1 MAATILERESDR
13 ISSGLIAVPSGSVV
27 TLGHPTTKGVD
38 VIEAGHPVPDEGSQK
53 AGISALEIAASTP
66 SEGCLV
72 VLISGGASALMAAPA
87 EGLTL
92 EDKQAVTR
100 LLLQAGADIHALNT
114 VRKHL
119 SRVKGGLL
127 AAACPGAVQTLAISD
142 VVGDDP
148 SAIASGPTVADPTSF
163 HDALSVASQYGVR
176 DQMPAS
182 VRRHLEAGAR
192 GERAET
198 PKPNDPRLARS
209 TIRLIGRARD
219 AVAGAKAA
227 AESLGYAV
235 AIRTEPVV
243 GEARDAA
250 RTQINDAAR
259 LLRGMPR
266 PACILSSGETTVT
279 VKGRGRGGRNQE
291 FALACVQL
299 IGSLGAAAVVTSIGT
314 DGVDGPT
321 DAAGAMADTTS
332 LDRAGRAGLGT
343 PASFLDHNDAFTFF
357 VALGDLVRTGPTGT
371 NVGDIQIVL
380 VA

>member
-13 ISSGLIAVPSGSVV
+13 ISSGLIVVPSGTVV
-27 TLGHPTTKGVD
+27 TPGRPTPKGVD

-53 AGISALEIAASTP
+53 AGIRALEIAASAP
-66 SEGCLV
+66 SDGSLV
-72 VLISGGASALMAAPA
+72 VLISGGASALLAAPA

-92 EDKQAVTR
+92 KDKQSVTR

-163 HDALSVASQYGVR
+163 HDALSAVGRHGVR
-176 DQMPAS
+176 DQVPAS
-182 VRRHLEAGAR
+182 VLRHLEAGAR
-192 GERAET
+192 GERPET

-209 TIRLIGRARD
+209 TFRLVGRARD
-219 AVAGAKAA
+219 AVDGAKTA

-243 GEARDAA
+243 GEAREAA
-250 RTQINDAAR
+250 RSQINDAAGR
-259 LLRGMPR
+259 LRGMPR

-279 VKGRGRGGRNQE
+279 VKGSGRGGRNQE

-299 IGSLGAAAVVTSIGT
+299 IGSLGVAAVVASIGT

-321 DAAGAMADTTS
+321 DAAGAIADTAS
-332 LDRAGRAGLGT
+332 LDRAGHAGLGT

-357 VALGDLVRTGPTGT
+357 SAMGDLVRTGPTGT